1 MLVNFHFLFFQND
14 RITKLKIDNNPF
26 AKGFRETGQ
35 SRCKRKTTVV
45 DEQALNKSTDSDKNR
60 SDSPESKRF
69 RSNSSACSISS
80 FDEVVS
86 SSSGA
91 SSPNVN
97 VEDSVQNSHNHNHHH
112 HHQNHHPPAQPVPL
126 PSPIRN
132 ELLMQHMQNMQNLM
146 NPAAFADLAYTYFGR
161 PPFTSQLYPPHHS
174 LPLFYPPPT
183 KAESITPPPV
193 SPAAVAVSSDQI
205 DVTTV
210 VDRSAS
216 DEEESSSSSSDKT
229 PKKKNFSI
237 SSILER

>member
-1 MLVNFHFLFFQND
+1 M
-14 RITKLKIDNNPF
+14 
-26 AKGFRETGQ
+26 
-35 SRCKRKTTVV
+35 
-45 DEQALNKSTDSDKNR
+45 
-60 SDSPESKRF
+60 
-69 RSNSSACSISS
+69 
-80 FDEVVS
+80 VS

-97 VEDSVQNSHNHNHHH
+97 IEDTTQN
-112 HHQNHHPPAQPVPL
+112 PPNTSQPQPAPL

-146 NPAAFADLAYTYFGR
+146 NPTAFADLAYTYFGR
-161 PPFTSQLYPPHHS
+161 PPFTSHLYPHPHPS
-174 LPLFYPPPT
+174 LPLFYQPPNEVRQST
-183 KAESITPPPV
+183 TPPL
-193 SPAAVAVSSDQI
+193 SPKETCAAVGSGNDAQI

-210 VDRSAS
+210 ADRSAS

>member
-1 MLVNFHFLFFQND
+1 MEYIKKSLFTINNRNFLSKLQND

-35 SRCKRKTTVV
+35 SRCKRKTTGV

-97 VEDSVQNSHNHNHHH
+97 VEDPSQNPHT
-112 HHQNHHPPAQPVPL
+112 HPPQAQQPPL

-161 PPFTSQLYPPHHS
+161 PPFTSQLYPPHPS
-174 LPLFYPPPT
+174 LPLFYPPPN
-183 KAESITPPPV
+183 KVEPITPPPL
-193 SPAAVAVSSDQI
+193 SPNQTAGNDQI